1 MCVCLITH
9 SCLTLCDSV
18 DWSPPGSSVHGI
30 LQARTLEWLPFPPP
44 GDLPNPGIKPRSPA
58 SQADS
63 LPAEPPRMLDSSLP
77 LTVLV
82 LKGNPQVFLLSFR
95 TGSLA
100 RMLLILEGTH
110 AQTAMKWAPYCF
122 VTEFKLSWDVSGQFC
137 SYMSIRIEFPHHLNI
152 LDILSL
158 YLPHALFI
166 LVVT

>member
-1 MCVCLITH
+1 MCCAKPLQL
-9 SCLTLCDSV
+9 CLTYCDPM
-18 DWSPPGSSVHGI
+18 DCSPPGSSVHGI

-110 AQTAMKWAPYCF
+110 AQTAMK
-122 VTEFKLSWDVSGQFC
+122 
-137 SYMSIRIEFPHHLNI
+137 
-152 LDILSL
+152 
-158 YLPHALFI
+158 
-166 LVVT
+166 